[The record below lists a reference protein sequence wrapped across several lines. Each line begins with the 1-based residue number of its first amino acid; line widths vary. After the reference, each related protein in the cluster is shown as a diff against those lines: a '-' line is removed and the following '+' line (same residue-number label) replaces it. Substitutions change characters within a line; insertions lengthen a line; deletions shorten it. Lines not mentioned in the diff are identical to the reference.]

1 MRFTLLQ
8 LLNTKE
14 LYNSESKNV
23 SSMSKFLSH
32 RLSGRLALVRKEK
45 VIGLKMTLLLYNNV
59 YFRGPILSRE
69 HMFFSQTA

>member
-8 LLNTKE
+8 LLGTKE
-14 LYNSESKNV
+14 LYNSESKNF
-23 SSMSKFLSH
+23 SSRSKFLSH
-32 RLSGRLALVRKEK
+32 RLSGRLALVRKGK
-45 VIGLKMTLLLYNNV
+45 FSNV